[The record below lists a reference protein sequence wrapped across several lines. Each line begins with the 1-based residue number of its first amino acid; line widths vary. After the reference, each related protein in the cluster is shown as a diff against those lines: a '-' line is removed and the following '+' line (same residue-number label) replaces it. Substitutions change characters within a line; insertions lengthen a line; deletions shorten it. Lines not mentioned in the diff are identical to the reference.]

1 MIIIV
6 TYFLFQ
12 KCPPKKG
19 FIRGVSYLTGY
30 LVGKLDGTKCQFTY
44 VSQSDPKGMNPLT
57 KCQFTYV
64 SQSDPKGK
72 NPLTKCQFTYVSQSD
87 TKGKNP
93 LTKCQFTYVSQSD
106 PKGKNP
112 LPARIKYSVTCLN
125 RTCLGPA
132 FVFKIDRSLV

>member
-44 VSQSDPKGMNPLT
+44 VSQSDP
-57 KCQFTYV
+57 
-64 SQSDPKGK
+64 
-72 NPLTKCQFTYVSQSD
+72 
-87 TKGKNP
+87 KGKNP

>member
-87 TKGKNP
+87 
-93 LTKCQFTYVSQSD
+93 

>member
-87 TKGKNP
+87 PKGKNP

>member
-87 TKGKNP
+87 PKGKNP

-112 LPARIKYSVTCLN
+112 LSARIKYSVTCLN

>member
-87 TKGKNP
+87 PKGMNP